1 MALLI
6 CGDVLVCR
14 CCEVAQY
21 SAGVAQSRSRGEAT
35 CGGELWRLGEATE
48 SRRFGVTV
56 ARNSGI
62 ASEFATCSLFRLLA
76 NRLPHMF
83 SLAQPSVQ
91 TGLRSVHGMGVG
103 EI

>member
-1 MALLI
+1 MASLI

-48 SRRFGVTV
+48 SRRFGV
-56 ARNSGI
+56 NSGI
-62 ASEFATCSLFRLLA
+62 ASSRMLSTRW
-76 NRLPHMF
+76 PMF
-83 SLAQPSVQ
+83 SLDPTFCAGWPEVSAW
-91 TGLRSVHGMGVG
+91 HGGWRDLADSL
-103 EI
+103 